1 MIKITGDKESV
12 LNILKGLLE
21 ELEGIEGKECDC
33 DKKPD
38 VRFHGGKVP
47 EECSTVIDKALREF
61 FSKDEEEES
70 EFCIHING
78 KVGVEQLK
86 EAIEIVNQKSNDMM
100 NGDDSDGD
108 SGDDKPEEERHDL
121 AREALMRGILD
132 CANRMNA
139 GELFDVL
146 SFMDAI
152 IE

>member
-1 MIKITGDKESV
+1 MIKIKGDRESV
-12 LNILKGLLE
+12 LDILKGLLE
-21 ELEGIEGKECDC
+21 ELEKAEGKECDC
-33 DKKPD
+33 EKKLKVD
-38 VRFHGGKVP
+38 FRGGKVP

-61 FSKDEEEES
+61 FGRDEEEEP

-86 EAIEIVNQKSNDMM
+86 EAIETINRKFNDVT
-100 NGDDSDGD
+100 NSDDSDDD
-108 SGDDKPEEERHDL
+108 SSDNEPEEEHHDL